1 MLSSPVQIAPFKEH
15 PIINYTASEPYEFDI
30 IAFGPDHAPDFI
42 ISGKFSLQQ
51 YCTCLLHRLFLL
63 DKSDIKPFIQYQ
75 YEQLAEPLIW
85 LNKFEKLIDL
95 NRGLYTTQERIMK
108 MEKALVVIELFRQDI
123 QTHKISP
130 ASRFNFDKLKLK
142 VKNYPTIEEKLLCL
156 AEAKTEYLQNKP
168 AQAPTGEVPFDE
180 KVQLEIDLLKTQS
193 KLSKKRQ
200 QTFTDQSTKSPPGP
214 LKKHALSKIEG
225 APAKPKFQINS
236 NLNVFVDIFYQLMHE
251 KKINGKPYLDASPN
265 ELCEMIAAYFKD
277 KEGRDISIDTIK
289 TILKPSRFEKRPKGN
304 TRFDIPD

>member
-1 MLSSPVQIAPFKEH
+1 MLKSQVQIAPFKEH
-15 PIINYTASEPYEFDI
+15 PIVNYASCEPNEFDI

-42 ISGKFSLQQ
+42 VSGTFSLQQ

-75 YEQLAEPLIW
+75 CEQLTDPFVW

-95 NRGLYTTQERIMK
+95 NRELYTTQDRIIK

-123 QTHKISP
+123 QNNKFSQ
-130 ASRFNFDKLKLK
+130 ASRFNFDKVKQK
-142 VKNYPTIEEKLLCL
+142 IKNYSTTEEKLSYL

-168 AQAPTGEVPFDE
+168 AQVSPGEVPFDE

-200 QTFTDQSTKSPPGP
+200 QTFKAQETKSPRKKSPQSPG
-214 LKKHALSKIEG
+214 KFKI
-225 APAKPKFQINS
+225 NT
-236 NLNVFVDIFYQLMHE
+236 NLNQFVDIFFQLMHE
-251 KKINGKPYLDASPN
+251 KKVDGKPYLEASPN
-265 ELCEMIAAYFKD
+265 DLAEMIAAWFKD
-277 KEGRDISIDTIK
+277 KESKEISVETVK

-304 TRFDIPD
+304 SRIEI

>member
-15 PIINYTASEPYEFDI
+15 PIINYTASEPSEFDI

-75 YEQLAEPLIW
+75 YEQLSEPLIW

-95 NRGLYTTQERIMK
+95 NRSLYTTQERIMK
-108 MEKALVVIELFRQDI
+108 MEKALVVTELFRQDI
-123 QTHKISP
+123 QTNKISP

-168 AQAPTGEVPFDE
+168 AQVPPGEVPFDE

-200 QTFTDQSTKSPPGP
+200 QAYTDQSPKSPPGP
-214 LKKHALSKIEG
+214 LKKSPLS
-225 APAKPKFQINS
+225 PAKFQINS

-265 ELCEMIAAYFKD
+265 ELCDMIATHFKD

-304 TRFDIPD
+304 TRFDILD